1 MTSFSRRQFFSSG
14 AAGVSLLAGPAG
26 VLLANP
32 VQSSPTRVRARE
44 ALKITDVEMH
54 EVLLPFHDYDAA
66 TLFRYHGLGAQLRTI
81 YVVRTEGGLEGY
93 GESWGPA
100 PKANPYKHYVGT
112 DPFDW
117 MADPHDLPMN
127 MALYDVMGKFLGLPV
142 WKLLGPKVRSW
153 VPVSAWTASQTPQ
166 GMAEEVRSV
175 SKRGYH
181 WIKYHVDV
189 LQNVVDQ
196 TAAMQKVAPRGFKVH
211 YDFNGDSTFESV
223 YPVLRELEKF
233 SVAGRVED
241 PIRAV
246 DHEGYRI
253 LRQKCSLPVIVHH
266 APADFFMIHNL
277 CDGFMAGHAPVGQA
291 VNLAALAQATNT
303 PFMLQQCG
311 GTINQSFLAHE
322 AAVFSKAVIDHVS
335 LCHLWKDDVTVE
347 SMPVVGGSIQVP
359 DKPGLGV
366 TLDREKL
373 RRYANAPRPK
383 QTRFLVRVRYAQGPT
398 IYFRFDPDASGAN
411 LRFLPGNV
419 PGPTPGYGN
428 PVVTDFW
435 DEEGSA
441 EFEQVW
447 KRTATGLFWKEEQA
461 I

>member
-1 MTSFSRRQFFSSG
+1 MTCFSRRQFFSSG
-14 AAGVSLLAGPAG
+14 VAGIGLLSSTARELLAQAAESLPAR
-26 VLLANP
+26 
-32 VQSSPTRVRARE
+32 TKARE
-44 ALKITDVEMH
+44 AMRIADVEMH
-54 EVLLPFHDYDAA
+54 EILAPFHDYHAE

-81 YVVRTEGGLEGY
+81 YAVRTEGGLEGC
-93 GESWGPA
+93 GESWGRA
-100 PKANPYKHYVGT
+100 PKTHPYKRYVGT

-127 MALYDVMGKFLGLPV
+127 MAIYDLLGKFLGVPV

-175 SKRGYH
+175 ATRGYR
-181 WIKYHVDV
+181 WMKYHVDV
-189 LQNVVDQ
+189 LQNVADQ

-211 YDFNGDSTFESV
+211 YDFNGDSTFEAV

-233 SVAGRVED
+233 PVAGRIED

-253 LRQKCSLPVIVHH
+253 LRQKCSLPIVVHH
-266 APADFFMIHNL
+266 APADFFMLHSL
-277 CDGFMAGHAPVGQA
+277 CDGFMAGHAPLGQA
-291 VNLAALAQATNT
+291 MSLAALAQATNT

-311 GTINQSFLAHE
+311 GTINQAFLTHE
-322 AAVFSKAVIDHVS
+322 AAVFSKATIDHVS

-347 SMPVVGGSIQVP
+347 NMPVVGGSVQVL

-373 RRYANAPRPK
+373 RRYVQAPRPK

-398 IYFRFDPDASGAN
+398 IYFRFDPDAPDAN

-428 PVVTDFW
+428 PVITDFW
-435 DEEGSA
+435 DEAGSEA
-441 EFEQVW
+441 FEEVW
-447 KRTATGLFWKEEQA
+447 KRTATKPFWKEDTST
-461 I
+461 